1 MIPDWLEALP
11 LAAWLR
17 RSTLAYPLVNAAHIL
32 GIGLILGAILPLDL
46 RLMGAFRAAPLPV
59 LGPFLSRAAAVG
71 VALALVTGLLLFL
84 VKPADYLANPA
95 FLAKF
100 GLLVLALANV
110 ALIHLGPGWRRAT
123 TGRGVS
129 RALRLSAAA
138 SMLLWL
144 GALVAGRWIGFL

>member
-1 MIPDWLEALP
+1 MLDWLEALP

-17 RSTLAYPLVNAAHIL
+17 RSTIAYPLVNAAHIL

-46 RLMGAFRAAPLPV
+46 RLMGVFRGAPLPAI
-59 LGPFLSRAAAVG
+59 GPFLSRAAAVG
-71 VALALVTGLLLFL
+71 VALALVTGALLFL
-84 VKPADYLANPA
+84 VKPAEYLANPA
-95 FLAKF
+95 FLAKL

-110 ALIHLGPGWRRAT
+110 ALIHLGAGWRQAV
-123 TGRGVS
+123 TGRGVAP
-129 RALRLSAAA
+129 ALRLSAAA

>member
-17 RSTLAYPLVNAAHIL
+17 RSTIAYPLVNAAHIL

-71 VALALVTGLLLFL
+71 VALALVTGALLFL
-84 VKPADYLANPA
+84 VKPAEYLANPA
-95 FLAKF
+95 CLAKL
-100 GLLVLALANV
+100 GLLALALANV
-110 ALIHLGPGWRRAT
+110 ARIHLGAGWRQAV
-123 TGRGVS
+123 TGRGVAP
-129 RALRLSAAA
+129 ALRLSAAA

>member
-95 FLAKF
+95 FLAKL
-100 GLLVLALANV
+100 GLLALALANV
-110 ALIHLGPGWRRAT
+110 ALIHLGSGWRRAT

>member
-1 MIPDWLEALP
+1 MIPDWLETLP

-17 RSTLAYPLVNAAHIL
+17 RSTFAYPLVNAAHIL

-46 RLMGAFRAAPLPV
+46 RLMGAFRAAPLPA

-95 FLAKF
+95 FLAKL
-100 GLLVLALANV
+100 GLLALALANV

-123 TGRGVS
+123 TERGVS
-129 RALRLSAAA
+129 RALRLSAVA